1 MESVERRNAIE
12 VWRLEDFP
20 HLELRRGFSV
30 ARPVPRHWHDE
41 YQICL
46 IQSGSG
52 ELKYRGT
59 SHITPPAALFI
70 VHPGE
75 VHSNLAHDGEGCSYR
90 DLFVGQEMMRRA
102 ASEVKEKDCAPPFF
116 GTVIVSDT
124 DIVRQYLELHYAFER
139 SSSLL
144 ERESVLLRF
153 LASLIGRYAEN
164 SGSLRATARGRT
176 RLHRACDYLVE
187 HHAENIRLE
196 NLARMAALSPF
207 HFNRLFSA
215 QFGMPPHQ
223 FQTLVRLSKAK
234 RLLREGWSIPQ
245 AASQAGFFDQSHFNR
260 HFKRVIG
267 VTPGQYRSSSKNVQD
282 ATVHRPLDFN
292 L

>member
-1 MESVERRNAIE
+1 MESVERRNVIE
-12 VWRLEDFP
+12 VWRLDDFP
-20 HLELRRGFSV
+20 QLELRRGFSV

-52 ELKYRGT
+52 ELKYRGR
-59 SHITPPAALFI
+59 SFITPPSAFFI

-75 VHSNLAHDGEGCSYR
+75 VHSNLAHEGEGCSYR
-90 DLFVGQEMMRRA
+90 DLFIGPELMRRA
-102 ASEVKEKDCAPPFF
+102 ASEVKGRDCDPPFF
-116 GTVIVSDT
+116 NTVIVSDPNM
-124 DIVRQYLELHYAFER
+124 VRQYLGLHYAFER
-139 SSSLL
+139 TSSRL
-144 ERESVLLRF
+144 ERESLLLKF
-153 LASLIGRYAEN
+153 LASLISRFAEKSCVAPALMDGR
-164 SGSLRATARGRT
+164 GSLR
-176 RLHRACDYLVE
+176 RACEYLVE

-196 NLARMAALSPF
+196 NLARIAALSPF
-207 HFNRLFSA
+207 HFNRLFAA

-223 FQTLVRLSKAK
+223 FQTLVRVSRAK

-282 ATVHRPLDFN
+282 AGSRTPLDFN